1 MFKNKEYVLAIYREG
16 SFSKAAEKL
25 YISQPSLSA
34 TIKRLEAKLAM
45 PIFNRSTIPIT
56 LTDAGKEYVKY
67 ALEFEKSE
75 RDFEKYVL
83 DTAGLATGTIRIGGS
98 SLFSSFML
106 PKMISEFN
114 QKFPK
119 VKFEISEGNTKDLIN
134 KINNS
139 ELDIIIDNTVI
150 NEDDIHPTEYI
161 TECMILAVPEQLEI
175 NERLKDF
182 RLSAK
187 DIQNDKHLKKQLKVD
202 IEQFKDETFILLN
215 RENDTGKRAL
225 NIFKNH
231 NISPDIAF
239 FLDQQVTAFNV
250 TLTGMG
256 ISFVSDTLIK
266 NTNVKQPVYYYTPTD
281 NDVYRK
287 IYFYNKN
294 DRYLSIACKK
304 FIEFSIENNNQKII
318 DK

>member
-34 TIKRLEAKLAM
+34 TIKRLESKLSM
-45 PIFNRSTIPIT
+45 PIFNRATIPIT
-56 LTDAGKEYVKY
+56 LTDVGKEYVKY
-67 ALEFEKSE
+67 ALEFEKRE
-75 RDFEKYVL
+75 HDFEKYVL
-83 DTAGLATGTIRIGGS
+83 DTSGLATGTIRIGGS

-106 PKMISEFN
+106 PELISEFN
-114 QKFPK
+114 NKYPK

-161 TECMILAVPEQLEI
+161 TECMILAVPKQLEI
-175 NERLKDF
+175 NKKLKDF

-202 IEQFKDETFILLN
+202 IELFKDETFILLN
-215 RENDTGKRAL
+215 RENDTGKRAMS
-225 NIFKNH
+225 IFKDH

-250 TLTGMG
+250 SLTGMG
-256 ISFVSDTLIK
+256 ISFVSDTLVK
-266 NTNVKQPVYYYTPTD
+266 NINAGQPVYYYILSD
-281 NDVYRK
+281 SDIYRK
-287 IYFYNKN
+287 IYFYKKN
-294 DRYLSIACKK
+294 DRYLSVACKK
-304 FIEFSIENNNQKII
+304 FIEFCIENNKQKII